1 MTSHWLIH
9 EMTPDAI
16 RNMIAEGWRLL
27 QPGGTFAMYDMYLTP
42 GGLIGEWLHAGYAA
56 RNNEPFA
63 YPVANMDL
71 KADLETAGFID
82 AQVDLS
88 QFQATPEALRG
99 DLPESR
105 LHYMSVITGRK
116 PG

>member
-1 MTSHWLIH
+1 VTSHWLIH
-9 EMTPDAI
+9 EMPPTAV

-42 GGLIGEWLHAGYAA
+42 GGVIGEWLHAGYAA

-63 YPVANMDL
+63 YPVSEMDL
-71 KADLETAGFID
+71 KAELEAVGFVD
-82 AQVDLS
+82 AQVALS
-88 QFQATPEALRG
+88 ELQATPEALRG
-99 DLPESR
+99 ELPDNR
-105 LHYMSVITGRK
+105 LHYMSVITGSK